1 MGKHC
6 FSRGTTTCEVLSGH
20 GLGYGPTG
28 FEYYP
33 MGPLDMNIGEPMGLH
48 YSPMG
53 LSDFHDNCPW
63 YCFV

>member
-1 MGKHC
+1 MQSFPMGKHC

-33 MGPLDMNIGEPMGLH
+33 MGLLDRNIGKAMD
-48 YSPMG
+48 S
-53 LSDFHDNCPW
+53 
-63 YCFV
+63 